1 MSTCLQPYT
10 SGTSLK
16 IGLSSNFP
24 SYLFCFMIT
33 SEIFPI
39 FIAIF
44 FLVILVLFKYNRTST
59 KYLTIY
65 ASFVKSTSVKMSY
78 GKETGA
84 QCFRIKIVIFTCNQC
99 LCNRTANHLLFCPKN
114 SYLFNYF
121 PIVKT
126 FATSMYHNG

>member
-1 MSTCLQPYT
+1 MSTCLQPHT
-10 SGTSLK
+10 SGISLK
-16 IGLSSNFP
+16 IGLSSNFL

-33 SEIFPI
+33 PEIFPI

-65 ASFVKSTSVKMSY
+65 ASFVKSVSVKMSH

-99 LCNRTANHLLFCPKN
+99 LCKRTATIC
-114 SYLFNYF
+114 YF
-121 PIVKT
+121 AQIIHI
-126 FATSMYHNG
+126 SLIISQ